1 MQCLRTDIIIL
12 VLCASVEIIK
22 RKTAW
27 KYIKFSYKR
36 ELAILEC
43 WGVFQSLFIEYLI
56 TIQIW
61 IYVSPAWNQV
71 IIPPLSGTGTSIGY
85 TLVSHA
91 AWITA
96 PAVFY
101 LVTLFLWRETVKYY
115 FFVITFRIYKICY
128 TYQRLYK
135 SVWRYDDLL
144 FRFFYNADEHIL
156 WMFKLFCKKKILNKL
171 IKQLKDKELFFKF
184 FSYY

>member
-71 IIPPLSGTGTSIGY
+71 IIPPLSGTGMSIGY

-101 LVTLFLWRETVKYY
+101 LVTLFLWRKTVKYY
-115 FFVITFRIYKICY
+115 FFVMGKMVIIYAPFLGSIE
-128 TYQRLYK
+128 
-135 SVWRYDDLL
+135 S
-144 FRFFYNADEHIL
+144 
-156 WMFKLFCKKKILNKL
+156 
-171 IKQLKDKELFFKF
+171 
-184 FSYY
+184 

>member
-36 ELAILEC
+36 ELTILEC

-61 IYVSPAWNQV
+61 IYVSPTWNQV

-85 TLVSHA
+85 TLASHS

-101 LVTLFLWRETVKYY
+101 LVTLFYGAKPLN
-115 FFVITFRIYKICY
+115 ITF
-128 TYQRLYK
+128 
-135 SVWRYDDLL
+135 LL
-144 FRFFYNADEHIL
+144 
-156 WMFKLFCKKKILNKL
+156 WGKW
-171 IKQLKDKELFFKF
+171 
-184 FSYY
+184 